1 MKRYKKPLIIVET
14 VSHLDEKV
22 VILVDVFVK
31 SVKNH

>member
-1 MKRYKKPLIIVET
+1 MKMYKKPLIIAET
-14 VSHLDEKV
+14 VSHLTEKV